1 MRGRLDRTAAP
12 SPAGDPGPPRP
23 PGQRRP
29 LGPRPPASAANVRT
43 GSAPTAR
50 APGAAASSHRRP
62 PPRPAAA
69 LHEPSEG
76 GRRRNEVRGTESGV
90 PGARPPRRRRSAS
103 RRGLRGARGGP
114 PRPRPRPARVSG
126 TNAAPPAARTP
137 VSRPRPA
144 APRRGGKLVRGA
156 VGETWGGARGTVRR
170 QLRAP
175 NKPLTCGSWVFA
187 SVGWTRA
194 RTPGGSRATCGAAP
208 RPVRGLLRLGP
219 SAPSTRRGARA
230 SLGSRGAV
238 THAQARPRRGRAR
251 PARSPP
257 CSAGPGGHRGN
268 GAQKYGPVGADRG
281 SASAVVRV
289 GTDRGAPRATLKTAP
304 RPRQRGRPVSVRAR
318 HRPAARPR
326 PSRAPTVTE
335 QAGILRNPCSRVGL
349 GLAAQR
355 WTRAPRTGQSGA
367 GLLTAQELWTRTAFP
382 ASRRR

>member
-219 SAPSTRRGARA
+219 SAPSTPTWR
-230 SLGSRGAV
+230 SRLP
-238 THAQARPRRGRAR
+238 RLPRRRDPRSGPSPPR
-251 PARSPP
+251 PSPP
-257 CSAGPGGHRGN
+257 C
-268 GAQKYGPVGADRG
+268 PV
-281 SASAVVRV
+281 
-289 GTDRGAPRATLKTAP
+289 APLLR
-304 RPRQRGRPVSVRAR
+304 RPRWAPGKRRPEVRSSGGGSRVCLCGCARGDRPRGPEGDPENG
-318 HRPAARPR
+318 PAA
-326 PSRAPTVTE
+326 PSEREACLCPSATPACCPST
-335 QAGILRNPCSRVGL
+335 ALPGPHSD
-349 GLAAQR
+349 
-355 WTRAPRTGQSGA
+355 GA
-367 GLLTAQELWTRTAFP
+367 GRDST
-382 ASRRR
+382 